1 MKSLC
6 DVFSVFRIVSCRN
19 LGLVWRSKS
28 SQLRSAHCSLCLR
41 FMPGD
46 DTSDEAWLTA
56 SRLHRL
62 PSAHES
68 GPGCGAVEQ
77 HSSVGLDQLHAHH
90 VNNPAI
96 LHGIFGHLGPRDLC
110 VVSATC
116 QLWRKLNQDKA
127 ANGVWKRFYTSRWRV
142 LGCSSQEDVC
152 WQTKYGS
159 KMKQVRLRDV
169 IGRPGERQL
178 VRREAVAHNNAQVCL
193 VTGPSTCGHVALG
206 L

>member
-1 MKSLC
+1 
-6 DVFSVFRIVSCRN
+6 
-19 LGLVWRSKS
+19 
-28 SQLRSAHCSLCLR
+28 
-41 FMPGD
+41 MPGD

-62 PSAHES
+62 PSSHES
-68 GPGCGAVEQ
+68 GPGCGTVEQ
-77 HSSVGLDQLHAHH
+77 HSSSGLDQLHAHH
-90 VNNPAI
+90 VNNLPPAI

-159 KMKQVRLRDV
+159 KMKQVRRLMCDD
-169 IGRPGERQL
+169 RPWSGERQL
-178 VRREAVAHNNAQVCL
+178 HTTTHEVC
-193 VTGPSTCGHVALG
+193 SCHWALG
-206 L
+206 LWSFGFEFAIFKS